1 MVSVRYRTLTPVSK
15 NSCRWGAQIV
25 DVDQQTRAEAA
36 SAQAEA
42 AQTAAAAQA
51 AEHAIALQVT
61 TDRIDQLE
69 RKLFGKQSE
78 RRTKTPDARAAAR
91 KRRRGELSE
100 EERKARKKAAA
111 AARQAKLDALRTR
124 SARNCCRPTSPRG
137 ALSLRWSR

>member
-1 MVSVRYRTLTPVSK
+1 M
-15 NSCRWGAQIV
+15 
-25 DVDQQTRAEAA
+25 
-36 SAQAEA
+36 
-42 AQTAAAAQA
+42 
-51 AEHAIALQVT
+51 T

-111 AARQAKLDALRTR
+111 AARQAKLDALRTKVR
-124 SARNCCRPTSPRG
+124 EKLLPADLPAGRPLPPLESMIYECAGASSSASSFG
-137 ALSLRWSR
+137 ESSG